1 MIRGDG
7 LGILGEDLY
16 PVKSVRFFN
25 FFNNLFPL
33 SGELIHLYDGVK
45 TPVGDKK
52 GIFVDNKRERMS
64 NETRWNGLNIHTI
77 EAGMLKKKIHI
88 VIFMRRR
95 KTRWEKLQDI
105 VYYDNLSFEK

>member
-1 MIRGDG
+1 MIYLPGFYADGIGGVVRDGEAEFSTSSIIIVARVIRGDG
-7 LGILGEDLY
+7 LGILGKDLD

-52 GIFVDNKRERMS
+52 
-64 NETRWNGLNIHTI
+64 
-77 EAGMLKKKIHI
+77 
-88 VIFMRRR
+88 
-95 KTRWEKLQDI
+95 
-105 VYYDNLSFEK
+105 

>member
-1 MIRGDG
+1 MIYLPGFYADGIGGVVRHGEAEFSTSSIIIVARVIRGDG
-7 LGILGEDLY
+7 LGILGEDLD

-45 TPVGDKK
+45 TPVSNKK

-64 NETRWNGLNIHTI
+64 NETR
-77 EAGMLKKKIHI
+77 
-88 VIFMRRR
+88 
-95 KTRWEKLQDI
+95 
-105 VYYDNLSFEK
+105 